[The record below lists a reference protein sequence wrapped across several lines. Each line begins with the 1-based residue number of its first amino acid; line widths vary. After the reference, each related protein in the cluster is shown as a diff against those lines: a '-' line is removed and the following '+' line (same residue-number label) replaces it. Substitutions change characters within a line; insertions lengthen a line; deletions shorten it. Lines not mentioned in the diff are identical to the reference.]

1 VTRLRNSDL
10 EATLA
15 FLAEAN
21 SFDAPEPFPRSLLAA
36 LRRLVPGDFVSYCE
50 LDHVRKIP
58 LWSDNYPVI
67 ENDDV
72 EAELEIYWRLRPQH
86 PVCRFEDGTS
96 NFSALKISDF
106 LNKAERRRREIYWE
120 YWRPWEIEY
129 QMSFGLEAP
138 LSHTRVFI
146 FTRSGGRDYTE
157 RDRKILNLLRPHLE
171 RIYETA
177 QVRRAAREA
186 LALLDRTD
194 APIVVLERADQ
205 VAYASPEAQ
214 RLLAT
219 YFRASNGRL
228 PREIAEWLPE
238 RRKTSSPEPLTVERG
253 LQSVV
258 VHLVDDSL
266 LLEERQGASLLT
278 ARESEIVDL
287 LAAGKTNAEIAE
299 LLWIAPGTVR
309 KHLENVYEKLGV
321 HSRTAAVAMVRSDR
335 TFAAG

>member
-1 VTRLRNSDL
+1 MTRLKNSDL

-21 SFDAPEPFPRSLLAA
+21 SIDGPEPFPRTLLAA

-50 LDHVRKIP
+50 LDRIQKIW

-67 ENDDV
+67 EDEDV
-72 EAELEIYWRLRPQH
+72 EAELEIYWRLRHEH
-86 PVCRFEDGTS
+86 PVCSYEDETGT
-96 NFSALKISDF
+96 FPALKLSDF
-106 LNKAERRRREIYWE
+106 LSTPELRRREIYWE
-120 YWRPWEIEY
+120 YLRPYGVEY
-129 QMSFGLEAP
+129 QLSVGLDAP
-138 LSHTRVFI
+138 LSHTKVFL
-146 FTRSGGRDYTE
+146 FSRAGGRDYTE
-157 RDRKILNLLRPHLE
+157 RDRKILDVLRPHLA

-177 QVRRAAREA
+177 HVRRAAREA

-194 APIVVLERADQ
+194 APVVVLERADQ
-205 VAYASPEAQ
+205 VAYATPEAR

-219 YFRASNGRL
+219 YFRGSNGRL
-228 PREIAEWLPE
+228 PREIAEWLRE
-238 RRKTSSPEPLTVERG
+238 RRKTSSPEPLTVEKG
-253 LQSVV
+253 EQSVV
-258 VHLVDDSL
+258 VHLVDGSL